1 MNFKNNVHNCRTERQ
16 QIVRSHLVATAD
28 WLTEKQGMA
37 PSKLFEMWSVLN
49 IETELDKMKL
59 LKQQPAT
66 KKAASSKQQKPK
78 SQPTTPVK
86 TPKTRRQKQKHTM
99 VRFGLLNDKI
109 SLYLL
114 S

>member
-1 MNFKNNVHNCRTERQ
+1 MNLENNVHICRTECQ
-16 QIVRSHLVATAD
+16 QIIKSHLVATAD

-49 IETELDKMKL
+49 IETELDNMKL

-78 SQPTTPVK
+78 SLPTTPV
-86 TPKTRRQKQKHTM
+86 KTRRQKQKHTM
-99 VRFGLLNDKI
+99 VRFAFRIAIHQSMFSVD
-109 SLYLL
+109 
-114 S
+114 